1 MIPSFSKKV
10 RDTILQWTGIP
21 TSIGIAKTKTLSKIA
36 NHIAKKQKSG
46 IVNLIGIENIDSI
59 LEKIKINDIW
69 GVGRQTSKFYIKHG
83 INNAKQLKN
92 ISNNW
97 IKNNSNVLAART
109 AMELRGISCIDL
121 ETYQAKRKS
130 CCVSRSFGKRIKSLK
145 KMSEAVSTYIIRAAE
160 KIRNEKYSNNSSFTF
175 FTIVLC

>member
-1 MIPSFSKKV
+1 MIPSFGKKV

-59 LEKIKINDIW
+59 LEKIKVNDIW

-92 ISNNW
+92 ISSNW
-97 IKNNSNVLAART
+97 IKNNSNVLASRT

-121 ETYQAKRKS
+121 EAYQAKRKS
-130 CCVSRSFGKRIKSLK
+130 CCVSR
-145 KMSEAVSTYIIRAAE
+145 
-160 KIRNEKYSNNSSFTF
+160 
-175 FTIVLC
+175 